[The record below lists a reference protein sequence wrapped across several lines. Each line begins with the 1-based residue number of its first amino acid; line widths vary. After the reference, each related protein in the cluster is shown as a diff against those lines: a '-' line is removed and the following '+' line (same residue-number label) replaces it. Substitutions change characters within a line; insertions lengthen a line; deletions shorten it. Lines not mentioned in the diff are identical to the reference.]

1 MPVFHVELLEGV
13 PVECRP
19 PLLRRCFALH
29 AAMGSIVR
37 DGQVDSQEFACLFS
51 AALGSSLPSSI
62 GVPKPSQCNTA
73 PDWIAYGDSVE
84 RWALGRGG
92 KGYDF
97 LRWQNACEQAWN
109 AISELLPLPEEVE
122 EAAAPFVEP
131 VASGSDG

>member
-19 PLLRRCFALH
+19 PLLRRCFSIH

-51 AALGSSLPSSI
+51 AGLGSCLPSSM
-62 GVPKPSQCNTA
+62 GCPRPSRCNTGE
-73 PDWIAYGDSVE
+73 DWIQYGDSVE

-92 KGYDF
+92 KGYDV
-97 LRWQNACEQAWN
+97 LRWQEACEMAWK
-109 AISELLPLPEEVE
+109 AITELLPLPEEVE
-122 EAAAPFVEP
+122 AAAGPFEDP

>member
-1 MPVFHVELLEGV
+1 MPVFHVELSEGV

-62 GVPKPSQCNTA
+62 GVPKPNQCNTA
-73 PDWIAYGDSVE
+73 PDWISYGDSVE

-109 AISELLPLPEEVE
+109 AIECYLNFEKF
-122 EAAAPFVEP
+122 PFFQSKLH
-131 VASGSDG
+131 SG